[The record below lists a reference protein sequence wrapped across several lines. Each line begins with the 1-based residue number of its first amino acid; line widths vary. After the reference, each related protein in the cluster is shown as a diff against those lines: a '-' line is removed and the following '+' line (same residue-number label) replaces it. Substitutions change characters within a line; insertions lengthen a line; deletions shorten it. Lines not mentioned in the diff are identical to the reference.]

1 MNQDHR
7 EEDRKSIERVLAGE
21 SHVYGVLVER
31 YERLIF
37 SFLLPQ
43 LRSLEEVEDLAQEVF
58 IRGYRHLA
66 SFDTE
71 RKFSSWIIKIA
82 RNLLIDQYRKN
93 AHTPRGGGL
102 AQDLIENAPE
112 PSNQNEPAQKLELQE
127 EFRTTFKEMLDLAE
141 ELRIPLLLRVMQE
154 LSYEEIAEIL
164 DLPLQTV
171 KNRIFKARS
180 VLREKRK
187 SSHGL

>member
-1 MNQDHR
+1 MTQDHR

-31 YERLIF
+31 YERLVY

-43 LRSLEEVEDLAQEVF
+43 LRSLEEAEDLAQEVF

-66 SFDTE
+66 SFDTT
-71 RKFSSWIIKIA
+71 RKFSCWIIKIA
-82 RNLLIDQYRKN
+82 RNLLIDRYRKN
-93 AHTPRGGGL
+93 AHTPRGNGL
-102 AQDLIENAPE
+102 AQDLIANSPDPTSRKE
-112 PSNQNEPAQKLELQE
+112 PTSKLELQE
-127 EFRTTFKEMLDLAE
+127 EFRNTFKEMLDLPE
-141 ELRIPLLLRVMQE
+141 ELRIPLLLRVIQE
-154 LSYEEIAEIL
+154 LSYEEIAELL

-187 SSHGL
+187 SDHAL

>member
-1 MNQDHR
+1 MNQDQR
-7 EEDRKSIERVLAGE
+7 EEDRKLIERVLAGD
-21 SHVYGVLVER
+21 SYVYGILVER

-71 RKFSSWIIKIA
+71 RKFSSWIVKIA
-82 RNLLIDQYRKN
+82 RNLLIDQFRKN
-93 AHTPRGGGL
+93 AHTYKCSGL
-102 AQDLIENAPE
+102 AQDLIEQSPE
-112 PSNQNEPAQKLELQE
+112 PADRTEPAKKFEQQE
-127 EFRTTFKEMLDLAE
+127 EFRNTFKEMLDLSE

-154 LSYEEIAEIL
+154 LSYEEIAELL

-187 SSHGL
+187 ANHGL